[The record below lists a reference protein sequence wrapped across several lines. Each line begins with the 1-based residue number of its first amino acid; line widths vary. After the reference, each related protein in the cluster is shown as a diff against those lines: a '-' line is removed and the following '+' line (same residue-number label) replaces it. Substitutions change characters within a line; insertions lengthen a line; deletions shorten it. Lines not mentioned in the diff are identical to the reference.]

1 MYYLKTIQEI
11 ADELLTSLESGLK
24 TDEIQKRY
32 EKYGKN
38 KLPEPTRES
47 FLHKII
53 KQFTDVL
60 VLILIVA
67 AGVSFALGE
76 VLDASVILIIVLVN
90 GVLGYI
96 QEARAERAI
105 EALKGLSTQYA
116 HVLRDGEVKQI
127 DVVDLVPGDIIILE
141 SGDKIPADARLTEVI
156 ALQVSEAILTGE
168 SNPVVKKTDKLDKE
182 NLSIGDRVN
191 MVYKDTSV
199 VFGRGKALVV
209 ATGKD
214 TEIGKISAMLSDS
227 TREETPLGKELNIVG
242 KRLSGA
248 AIVVIIA
255 IFIIGR
261 FIKGLPLEE
270 TFLTAISLA
279 VAAIPEGLPAV
290 VTITLAI
297 GVSKLAKQKAIVRRL
312 QAVETL
318 GSTNY
323 ICTDKTGTLTQ
334 NKMAATNVLTPS
346 DAYEVITSK
355 NNIKTFV
362 TQKQRAITP
371 QEDERLYKLLLNS
384 LLCNNS
390 EFSIKNKELKILGD
404 PTETALI
411 ELVHFAEM
419 DIVKLTSDYKR
430 LYEVPF
436 SSETKRMIVVTRN
449 PQNENEVI
457 VMAKGAA
464 EMVTTMVTDFSASIE
479 EINGIYAKKGL
490 RNLAFSYRVMT
501 KKAFEEAKAA
511 GILDAIL
518 TTEHIY
524 LGMISQKDPLRPE
537 EKDAMNMAK
546 SAGMNTIMLTGD
558 HKLTATSIA
567 KEIGLIDSDDETK
580 DGMELGD
587 ASDEELAKI
596 LRQKK
601 VFARVSPQQK
611 LNIVKALQIQKLT
624 VAVTGDGVNDAPAIK
639 TADIGISMG
648 ITGTDVS
655 KEVSD
660 MVLQDDNYA
669 TIVKAVE
676 QGRIIYD
683 NLVKFITYLISCN
696 IAEIIVVAAAMIFT
710 PAIPLLPIQILWINL
725 TTDGAP
731 ALALSM
737 EPGEK
742 DIMKRLPRARGH
754 LLTRERWTM
763 ILLQAILI
771 AIGTFTMFLLGLQV
785 SIAVAQTAAFTTLA
799 MSEMI
804 RSLNNRS
811 ERHSVFS
818 RELRPNFT
826 LYWVIIISIAVQLL
840 VVFTDAGNMLLKT
853 QPLTGDFLIL
863 SVVMA
868 LLPLFGVEL
877 YKMTNWNQKK

>member
-1 MYYLKTIQEI
+1 MYYLKDIQEI
-11 ADELLTSLESGLK
+11 ADEFLTSLENGLK
-24 TDEIQKRY
+24 TEEIQGRY
-32 EKYGKN
+32 KKYGKN
-38 KLPEPTRES
+38 KLPEPKRES
-47 FLHKII
+47 AFHKIF

-60 VLILIVA
+60 VLILIIA
-67 AGVSFALGE
+67 AAVSFALGE
-76 VLDASVILIIVLVN
+76 TLDASVILGIVVVN

-105 EALKGLSTQYA
+105 EALKGLSMQYA
-116 HVLRDGEVKQI
+116 HVLRDGAVKQV
-127 DVVDLVPGDIIILE
+127 DVIDLVPGDIITLE
-141 SGDKIPADARLTEVI
+141 SGDKIPADARLIEVVS
-156 ALQVSEAILTGE
+156 LQISEAILTGE
-168 SNPVVKKTDKLDKE
+168 SSPINKKIEKLE
-182 NLSIGDRVN
+182 QEGLSIGDQVN

-227 TREETPLGKELNIVG
+227 SKEETPLGKELNVVG

-248 AIVVIIA
+248 AIVVIVA

-261 FIKGLPLEE
+261 FFKGMALEE

-297 GVSKLAKQKAIVRRL
+297 GVSRLAKHKAIVRRL

-334 NKMAATNVLTPS
+334 NKMTATNVMTPS

-355 NNIKTFV
+355 SNIKTFV

-371 QEDERLYKLLLNS
+371 KEDERLHKLLLNA
-384 LLCNNS
+384 LVCNNS
-390 EFSIKNKELKILGD
+390 EVSIKNKELTTLGD
-404 PTETALI
+404 PTETALV
-411 ELVHFAEM
+411 ELVHYAEM
-419 DIVKLTSDYKR
+419 NVTELTTQYKR

-449 PQNENEVI
+449 PQDENEVM
-457 VMAKGAA
+457 VFAKGAA
-464 EMVTTMVTDFSASIE
+464 EMVAAMVTDFGDSIE
-479 EINGIYAKKGL
+479 EINDIYAKKGL
-490 RNLAFSYRVMT
+490 RNLAFSYRTMA
-501 KKAFEEAKAA
+501 KKTFDEAKNAN
-511 GILDAIL
+511 ILDEIL

-537 EKDAMNMAK
+537 VKDAMNLAK
-546 SAGMNTIMLTGD
+546 SAGIETIMLTGD
-558 HKLTATSIA
+558 HKFTAISIA
-567 KEIGLIDSDDETK
+567 KELGLITSDDEAI

-587 ASDEELAKI
+587 VTGDKLAQI
-596 LRQKK
+596 LSHKK

-639 TADIGISMG
+639 TADIGIAMG

-696 IAEIIVVAAAMIFT
+696 IAEIMIVAVAMILT
-710 PAIPLLPIQILWINL
+710 PATPLLPIQILWINL
-725 TTDGAP
+725 VTDGAP

-742 DIMKRLPRARGH
+742 DIMKRKPRARGH
-754 LLTRERWTM
+754 LLTRDRWTT
-763 ILLQAILI
+763 ILIQSVLI
-771 AIGTFTMFLLGLQV
+771 AIGTFTMFLIGLQISV
-785 SIAVAQTAAFTTLA
+785 VVAQTAAFTTLA
-799 MSEMI
+799 LSEMI

-811 ERHSVFS
+811 EKHSVFS
-818 RELRPNFT
+818 NELRPNFF

-840 VVFTDAGNMLLKT
+840 VVYTEAGNTLLKT
-853 QPLTGDFLIL
+853 QPLTGEFLVL
-863 SVVMA
+863 SVAMA
-868 LLPLFGVEL
+868 LLPLFGMEL
-877 YKMTNWNQKK
+877 YKVSLRQKK